1 VVAISSMKY
10 RWPRKKMTQH
20 GHGGDD
26 AGGEDGLPLAPA
38 TLPELVED
46 DLTKVTMRTG
56 LVRGRAILQ
65 SCDPDRDDGR
75 GRRQGSSVRR
85 Q

>member
-1 VVAISSMKY
+1 MKY

-26 AGGEDGLPLAPA
+26 AGGEDDLPLALA

-46 DLTKVTMRTG
+46 DLEAAGAGVKM
-56 LVRGRAILQ
+56 
-65 SCDPDRDDGR
+65 
-75 GRRQGSSVRR
+75 
-85 Q
+85 